1 MYCLEKVRKRRFDFL
16 LNHVYSQLLL
26 LLLLLY
32 YYILLAIIL
41 ITAAVVF
48 VVKQSILIIIGA
60 DVSHMH
66 AIKENKR
73 QRNN

>member
-1 MYCLEKVRKRRFDFL
+1 MCGMQQEKSSRFT
-16 LNHVYSQLLL
+16 
-26 LLLLLY
+26 LY

-41 ITAAVVF
+41 ITDAVLNRD
-48 VVKQSILIIIGA
+48 ILIIVGE